1 MKLVIFDIDGTL
13 TNTVDVDDYCY
24 GEALQEIIK
33 LDISDLDWQTIK
45 EQGTG
50 TDMGM
55 LMAICSAICKGEP
68 RPEEKRLFFYYFKA
82 CLTKL
87 SIKEPERFSPVPGG
101 IAFFENIRNNPDYKV
116 AVATGSW
123 EETGLIKL
131 KAAGY
136 DIAGLPYAN
145 CNKYSN
151 RKDIIQDAIKQSQFD
166 GSRENIFYIGDGLWD
181 KKATEEL
188 GINFIGVDYHEDNIL
203 KNDKAKFIIKDFTQ
217 PDILYQML

>member
-13 TNTVDVDDYCY
+13 TDTVNVDDYCY
-24 GEALQEIIK
+24 GEALKEIIK
-33 LDISDLDWQTIK
+33 IDISNLVWQMIK

-55 LMAICSAICKGEP
+55 LLAICKNVCKDSP

-82 CLTKL
+82 CLMKL
-87 SIKEPERFSPVPGG
+87 SIESPERFLPVAGG
-101 IAFFENIRNNPDYKV
+101 LDFFSDIKNNPKYQV

-136 DIAGLPYAN
+136 DITGLPYSN

-151 RKDIIQDAIKQSQFD
+151 RKDIIQNAIKLAQFE
-166 GSRENIFYIGDGLWD
+166 GSYQDVFYIGDGLWD
-181 KKATEEL
+181 KKASEEL
-188 GINFIGVDYHEDNIL
+188 GINFIGIDYHTDNIL
-203 KNDKAKFIIKDFTQ
+203 KTNNAAKVLKDFT
-217 PDILYQML
+217 DSEKVYSLL